1 VSAPLARVNDQDC
14 QPSALEK
21 MLLLTDVTAPI
32 AHFVS
37 FEVLNL
43 IEMLIRVG
51 FLTASWLGAVIAV
64 LRMEMVIYVAVEAC
78 RAVKPRASADED
90 ATGKPL
96 GAVVAVGGAIVGRDV
111 IVTVRTFRR
120 DADVDLYLS
129 LRFGSG
135 HGKADCSNTS

>member
-1 VSAPLARVNDQDC
+1 
-14 QPSALEK
+14 

-135 HGKADCSNTS
+135 YREADCGDGS